1 MKSLSILVPHSVDM
15 DPSLDLCHL
24 VEEDYLIHFDVICL
38 LDFDSVPDLCFVV
51 LAVEIGLVLDRSL
64 FLCLCLD
71 LDSIFCHDG
80 CHLSTGRR
88 DCLYRLEACLQASLG
103 YNKEKLLLLSNF
115 TYLLFIYVNMRV
127 SGESR

>member
-1 MKSLSILVPHSVDM
+1 M

-64 FLCLCLD
+64 FLCL
-71 LDSIFCHDG
+71 IFCHDG

-115 TYLLFIYVNMRV
+115 TYLLFIYVNMSV